1 MCVLDFAENYACLKQ
16 DEIQSADWVLD
27 QITVNPTVVPYN
39 CPDHDNHIIIV
50 QEATCSLYQQ
60 RSKA

>member
-1 MCVLDFAENYACLKQ
+1 MCVLDFAENYSCLNQ
-16 DEIQSADWVLD
+16 DEIQSAHWALD
-27 QITVNPTVVPYN
+27 QIMVVLYN